1 MGPEFFW
8 FGGMWIFPVVGIIV
22 MLFVVNLIFGRGVT
36 RVPWFESTRYSGENS
51 RPDTAMDILKTRY
64 AKGEITKEEY
74 DMMRKNI
81 FN

>member
-8 FGGMWIFPVVGIIV
+8 FGGMWIFPVVGIVV
-22 MLFVVNLIFGRGVT
+22 MLFVVNSIFGRGVT

-51 RPDTAMDILKTRY
+51 RSDTAMDILKTRY

-74 DMMRKNI
+74 NMIRKDI